1 MAKRSRKAQ
10 KTSAN
15 VQEFVVVTL
24 ACNNE
29 EAKDYEAMLQANDI
43 PVAIEEQYGPTGD
56 TDGIGILIPE
66 EFLGQ
71 AQVIIESQEAYE
83 DFYDSSLEDDE
94 FEDDYDD
101 DFNDNYLDDEF

>member
-1 MAKRSRKAQ
+1 MAKRSSKAQ

-24 ACNNE
+24 AYNNE

-43 PVAIEEQYGPTGD
+43 PVVSKEQHSPANDTGS
-56 TDGIGILIPE
+56 IAVLVPE